1 MNETFETNL
10 QKNPDNN
17 LMAVLD
23 RCAAKK
29 NTTPVVSALHV
40 HFSPQNEGTLDVEP
54 E

>member
-1 MNETFETNL
+1 
-10 QKNPDNN
+10 
-17 LMAVLD
+17 MAALD

-29 NTTPVVSALHV
+29 YTTPAASGLHV